1 MRTSND
7 EYKTK
12 EGDIISISQDTIPPE
27 GAIVWNG
34 YDYKNQMWVFE
45 GKKDTRTIEE
55 LKLSL
60 NN

>member
-45 GKKDTRTIEE
+45 GKKDTRTI
-55 LKLSL
+55 
-60 NN
+60 